1 MSQMKTQELDSV
13 PSVTENIEHST
24 KLFCG
29 WSIVAT
35 ETMTSTLGVLHIG
48 FLLFR
53 NTSTSPLNPS
63 DTPIVNMIGCP
74 GMMSLPVT
82 CGRVRHVLWS
92 SSIRFGMLRVPYS
105 KVGVMISVCDKKVV
119 VLEVFVIGQI
129 LIKYQKNLFGGS
141 LGTFLFYVASKAL

>member
-1 MSQMKTQELDSV
+1 MKTQELDSV

-35 ETMTSTLGVLHIG
+35 ETMTTTFGVLHIG

-53 NTSTSPLNPS
+53 NTNTSPSNPS
-63 DTPIVNMIGCP
+63 DTPIVNMTGCP

-92 SSIRFGMLRVPYS
+92 SSIRFGMLIPYS
-105 KVGVMISVCDKKVV
+105 KVGVTISACDKKVV
-119 VLEVFVIGQI
+119 LLVEFVIGHE
-129 LIKYQKNLFGGS
+129 
-141 LGTFLFYVASKAL
+141 